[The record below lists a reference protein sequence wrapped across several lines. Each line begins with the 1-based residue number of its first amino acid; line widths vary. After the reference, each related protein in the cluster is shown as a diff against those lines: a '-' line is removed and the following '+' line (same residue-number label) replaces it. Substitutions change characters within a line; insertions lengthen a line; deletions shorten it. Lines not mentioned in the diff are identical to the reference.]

1 MRPFLQ
7 APVYTRAAGSGCPY
21 CAGKKLGQ
29 SNDFAS
35 LYPDLAVQWDTRKN
49 APRKPSEFPAGSHHL
64 AWWVCEK
71 GHSWRAQINSR
82 VSGGCGCPVCAG
94 RLVQPGENDLASQF
108 PRLVNEWDIEKNGA
122 LTPEKVTAKTS
133 RKVWWRCSL
142 GHRWQAAVASRTVSG
157 AGCPVCAGKQILPG
171 FNDLASQYPEL
182 AKEWDTERNGSLTP
196 DSVSAYSNRKAWWRC
211 EKNHSYQAVI
221 ATRTMRGSGC
231 PIVPTREFCRASMTW
246 PLRNQR

>member
-1 MRPFLQ
+1 MQ
-7 APVYTRAAGSGCPY
+7 T
-21 CAGKKLGQ
+21 
-29 SNDFAS
+29 
-35 LYPDLAVQWDTRKN
+35 
-49 APRKPSEFPAGSHHL
+49 
-64 AWWVCEK
+64 
-71 GHSWRAQINSR
+71 
-82 VSGGCGCPVCAG
+82 
-94 RLVQPGENDLASQF
+94 GENDLASQF
-108 PRLVNEWDIEKNGA
+108 PRLVKEWDIEKNGA

-196 DSVSAYSNRKAWWRC
+196 DSVSAYSNRKAWWHC

-231 PIVPTREFCRASMTW
+231 PYCANKRVLPGFNDLATAEPTVAAQWHPTLNGSLTPQMVTAGSRRKVWWQCANGHIWKALIYSRAGVQKCGC
-246 PLRNQR
+246 PVCAGKVRQPRRADNGRGLAV

>member
-1 MRPFLQ
+1 MQ
-7 APVYTRAAGSGCPY
+7 T
-21 CAGKKLGQ
+21 
-29 SNDFAS
+29 
-35 LYPDLAVQWDTRKN
+35 
-49 APRKPSEFPAGSHHL
+49 
-64 AWWVCEK
+64 
-71 GHSWRAQINSR
+71 
-82 VSGGCGCPVCAG
+82 
-94 RLVQPGENDLASQF
+94 GENDLASQF
-108 PRLVNEWDIEKNGA
+108 PRLVKEWDIEKNGA

-182 AKEWDTERNGSLTP
+182 AKEWDTGRNGSLTP
-196 DSVSAYSNRKAWWRC
+196 DSVSAYSNRKAWWHC
-211 EKNHSYQAVI
+211 EKEPQLSGGHRHPQQCAAAV
-221 ATRTMRGSGC
+221 A